1 MEYVDILD
9 MDGNKIGVKSREEAS
24 KDKDIYRI
32 VYLWIIT
39 NKKILIQQRSF
50 NKKSNPGLWDC
61 AVAGH
66 VLSGENSVNAILR
79 EAKEELNLDLR
90 EKELKLIYSN
100 VGCDDKYQFHDV
112 FIINKEIDVKKITIQ
127 KEEVECF
134 KLVTAKELKDIIDSE
149 FFAKDFHNLYV
160 VNKIFKILKS
170 KIRLHPSK

>member
-9 MDGNKIGVKSREEAS
+9 IDGNKIEVKSREAAS

-39 NKKILIQQRSF
+39 NKKVLIQQRSF

-66 VLSGENSVNAILR
+66 VLAGESSINAILR
-79 EAKEELNLDLR
+79 EAKEELNLDLTSND
-90 EKELKLIYSN
+90 LKLIYSN
-100 VGCDDKYQFHDV
+100 IGYDDKYQFHDV
-112 FIINKEIDVKKITIQ
+112 YIMEKEIDIKSIIVQ

-134 KLVTAKELKDIIDSE
+134 KLVTVKELKNIIDLNL
-149 FFAKDFHNLYV
+149 FAKDFHNSYII
-160 VNKIFKILKS
+160 NKIIEILK
-170 KIRLHPSK
+170 

>member
-9 MDGNKIGVKSREEAS
+9 MNGNKIGVKSREEAS
-24 KDKDIYRI
+24 KNKNIYRI

-39 NKKILIQQRSF
+39 NEKILIQQRSF

-66 VLSGENSVNAILR
+66 VLSGENSVDAILR

-90 EKELKLIYSN
+90 EKDLKLIYSN
-100 VGCDDKYQFHDV
+100 IGCDDKYQFHDV
-112 FIINKEIDVKKITIQ
+112 YILRKEIDVKKIIIQ

-134 KLVTAKELKDIIDSE
+134 KLVTAKELKDIIDSD

-160 VNKIFKILKS
+160 IKKILGMLK
-170 KIRLHPSK
+170 

>member
-9 MDGNKIGVKSREEAS
+9 INGNKIGVKSRQEAS
-24 KDKDIYRI
+24 KNKNIYRI

-39 NKKILIQQRSF
+39 NEKILIQQRSF
-50 NKKSNPGLWDC
+50 NKRSNPGLWDC

-66 VLSGENSVNAILR
+66 VLSGENSIDAILR
-79 EAKEELNLDLR
+79 EAKEELNLDLS
-90 EKELKLIYSN
+90 EKDLKLIYSN
-100 VGCDDKYQFHDV
+100 IGCDDKYQFHDV
-112 FIINKEIDVKKITIQ
+112 FILKKEIDVKKITIQ

-160 VNKIFKILKS
+160 VNKILEMLK
-170 KIRLHPSK
+170 

>member
-9 MDGNKIGVKSREEAS
+9 MDGNKIGVKSRKEAS

-39 NKKILIQQRSF
+39 NEKILIQQRSF

-66 VLSGENSVNAILR
+66 VLSGEDSKDAILR
-79 EAKEELNLDLR
+79 EAKEELNLDLN
-90 EKELKLIYSN
+90 EKDLKLIYSN
-100 VGCDDKYQFHDV
+100 VGYDDKYQFHDV

-134 KLVTAKELKDIIDSE
+134 KIVTAKELKDIIDSNC
-149 FFAKDFHNLYV
+149 FAKDFHNPHIINL
-160 VNKIFKILKS
+160 IFKMTK
-170 KIRLHPSK
+170 

>member
-9 MDGNKIGVKSREEAS
+9 MNGNKIGVKSREEAS

-39 NKKILIQQRSF
+39 NEKILIQQRSF

-66 VLSGENSVNAILR
+66 VLSGENSVDAILR

-90 EKELKLIYSN
+90 DLELIYSN
-100 VGCDDKYQFHDV
+100 IGFDDKYQFHDV
-112 FIINKEIDVKKITIQ
+112 FIINKEIDVKKIIIQ

-134 KLVTAKELKDIIDSE
+134 KLVTAKELKDIIDTNL
-149 FFAKDFHNLYV
+149 FAKDFHNLFV
-160 VNKIFKILKS
+160 VNKIFEMLK
-170 KIRLHPSK
+170 R